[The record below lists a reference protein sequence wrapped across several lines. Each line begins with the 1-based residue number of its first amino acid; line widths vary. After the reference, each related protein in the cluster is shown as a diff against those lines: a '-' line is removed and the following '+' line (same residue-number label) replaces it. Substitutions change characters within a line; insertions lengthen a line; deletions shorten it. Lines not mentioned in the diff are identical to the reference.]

1 MKKGQKI
8 IGISAII
15 LAISVASIACQKK
28 TETKEVVAN
37 ETRTTLEYV
46 ETIETEET
54 ETEKETEETKTEKK
68 ETEDKKK
75 ETKTTDKK
83 SDSHKKETE
92 GKEISKKESET
103 KPQKP
108 SKPTETQ
115 PQKPSKPTETQ
126 PQKPSRPTETQPQK
140 PSKPAE
146 TQPQKPSKPAE
157 TQHSHNWL
165 EVTKQVYHEAEG
177 HYKTEVI
184 QEAWD
189 EPIYESH
196 NFCNVCLNL
205 DLGSADNA
213 IIHSVETGHGYHSE
227 RVQVGTQHHDAV
239 TEKKWV
245 EDKAAWTETVVVG
258 YKCSSC
264 GETKK
269 K

>member
-54 ETEKETEETKTEKK
+54 ETEKN

-115 PQKPSKPTETQ
+115 PQKPSKP
-126 PQKPSRPTETQPQK
+126 
-140 PSKPAE
+140 
-146 TQPQKPSKPAE
+146 AE

-165 EVTKQVYHEAEG
+165 EVTEQVYHEAEG

-196 NFCNVCLNL
+196 NFCNDCQA
-205 DLGSADNA
+205 DLGDAYNA
-213 IIHSVETGHGYHSE
+213 GIHLLETGHNSYYAK

>member
-28 TETKEVVAN
+28 TETKEVAAN

-115 PQKPSKPTETQ
+115 PQKPSKP
-126 PQKPSRPTETQPQK
+126 
-140 PSKPAE
+140 AE

-165 EVTKQVYHEAEG
+165 EVTEQVYHEAEG

-196 NFCNVCLNL
+196 NFCNDCQA
-205 DLGSADNA
+205 DLGDAYNA
-213 IIHSVETGHGYHSE
+213 GIHLLETGHNSYYAK

-239 TEKKWV
+239 TEQKWV

>member
-103 KPQKP
+103 
-108 SKPTETQ
+108 Q

-189 EPIYESH
+189 EPIYKATNICS
-196 NFCNVCLNL
+196 VCQI
-205 DLGSADNA
+205 DLGSTDNA
-213 IIHSVETGHGYHSE
+213 IIHSVETGHGYY
-227 RVQVGTQHHDAV
+227 VGDFQIGTKHHDAV

>member
-15 LAISVASIACQKK
+15 LAISVVSIACQKK

-54 ETEKETEETKTEKK
+54 ETEKN

-115 PQKPSKPTETQ
+115 PQKPSKPAETQ
-126 PQKPSRPTETQPQK
+126 PQKPTRPT
-140 PSKPAE
+140 E

-165 EVTKQVYHEAEG
+165 EVTEQVYHEAEG

-196 NFCNVCLNL
+196 NFCNDCQA
-205 DLGSADNA
+205 DLGDAYNA
-213 IIHSVETGHGYHSE
+213 GIHLLETGHNSYYAK